1 MWIQDIG
8 RYTASNLGL
17 LSTVF
22 KMNLKLFEQ
31 KCAKKII
38 FLFRDF

>member
-1 MWIQDIG
+1 LAVTDILIINMWIQDIG

-22 KMNLKLFEQ
+22 KMNLKLFS
-31 KCAKKII
+31 
-38 FLFRDF
+38 